1 MWTSLVAAALLILS
15 AAGKVFGFEISEE
28 LSTNITGLAVAIL
41 GLLVI
46 LGIISNPKEEMDI
59 PTRIINPTNGALI
72 GKCIYST
79 ILIIYTD

>member
-1 MWTSLVAAALLILS
+1 MKNSKWRNYGMWTSLVAAALLILS

-46 LGIISNPKEEMDI
+46 LGIISNPKDG
-59 PTRIINPTNGALI
+59 NG
-72 GKCIYST
+72 
-79 ILIIYTD
+79 YTDKDNKTDKRNFL

>member
-28 LSTNITGLAVAIL
+28 LSANITGLAVAIL

-46 LGIISNPKEEMDI
+46 LGIISNPKE
-59 PTRIINPTNGALI
+59 
-72 GKCIYST
+72 GKGYKDT
-79 ILIIYTD
+79 HKNNTFL

>member
-1 MWTSLVAAALLILS
+1 MNNSKWRNYGMWTSLVAAALLILS

-46 LGIISNPKEEMDI
+46 LGIISNPKDG
-59 PTRIINPTNGALI
+59 NG
-72 GKCIYST
+72 
-79 ILIIYTD
+79 YTDTDKQSDKRNFL

>member
-15 AAGKVFGFEISEE
+15 AAGKLFGFEISEE

-46 LGIISNPKEEMDI
+46 LGIISNPKDGTGYRDESKQSKRK
-59 PTRIINPTNGALI
+59 TF
-72 GKCIYST
+72 
-79 ILIIYTD
+79 

>member
-1 MWTSLVAAALLILS
+1 MSKWRNYGMWTSLVAAVLLILS

-46 LGIISNPKEEMDI
+46 LGIISNPKEG
-59 PTRIINPTNGALI
+59 TG
-72 GKCIYST
+72 
-79 ILIIYTD
+79 YTDKEMKDDKTKFL